1 MEEED
6 YEDFDLLLFDR
17 LEEAR
22 DYIFSMIQNRTLDFS
37 KRMAALLRFSYEIQ
51 EALDRGELFELDLEE
66 CMKKALEREERRRT
80 ESRFRNMKEMAKD
93 LGKMEVLRE
102 GWEKELENLQRQ
114 LYDEGEDTY
123 EVILKEFFSSLKKTG
138 KGQAWDIWKEQ
149 ILIFFIYTYFC
160 GAVYDDM
167 IYTKAVLAVFSLLW
181 IQEIIIERCCIQ
193 GGAPKLE
200 TVCRAAWE
208 FAREIEHSDQNL
220 NLLEELFDGK
230 DLYRPEIFI
239 PGL

>member
-1 MEEED
+1 
-6 YEDFDLLLFDR
+6 
-17 LEEAR
+17 
-22 DYIFSMIQNRTLDFS
+22 
-37 KRMAALLRFSYEIQ
+37 
-51 EALDRGELFELDLEE
+51 
-66 CMKKALEREERRRT
+66 
-80 ESRFRNMKEMAKD
+80 
-93 LGKMEVLRE
+93 
-102 GWEKELENLQRQ
+102 
-114 LYDEGEDTY
+114 
-123 EVILKEFFSSLKKTG
+123 
-138 KGQAWDIWKEQ
+138 
-149 ILIFFIYTYFC
+149 
-160 GAVYDDM
+160 M

-181 IQEIIIERCCIQ
+181 IQEISIERCCIQ